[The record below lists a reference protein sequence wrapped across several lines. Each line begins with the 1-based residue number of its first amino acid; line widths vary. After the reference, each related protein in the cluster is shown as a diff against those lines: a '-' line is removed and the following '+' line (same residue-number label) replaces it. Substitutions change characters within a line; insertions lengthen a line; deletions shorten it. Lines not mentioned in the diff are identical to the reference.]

1 MHPLIPPWC
10 ARRIISFD
18 SWSVWCIQMSRG
30 RHDRGCNKEYSERG
44 LVYTTSA
51 ILFGIFTPLPHSLVP
66 PPTFRRHAYN
76 LPKGNLRGCMPRW
89 SPFWN
94 ETTHSRPIALFAF
107 LLRQRDAVEM
117 RPVGEGAQGTRE
129 ASRVVV
135 RIQVLKRHKMLIL
148 AFAHLRPMSWCNDI
162 IGAWL
167 NCRSRVPRFR
177 EPAQAKLVSKRWIIF
192 HKTWGRQLSRVS
204 AHWINQQRSK
214 KNSCHSAF

>member
-1 MHPLIPPWC
+1 
-10 ARRIISFD
+10 
-18 SWSVWCIQMSRG
+18 
-30 RHDRGCNKEYSERG
+30 
-44 LVYTTSA
+44 
-51 ILFGIFTPLPHSLVP
+51 
-66 PPTFRRHAYN
+66 
-76 LPKGNLRGCMPRW
+76 
-89 SPFWN
+89 
-94 ETTHSRPIALFAF
+94 
-107 LLRQRDAVEM
+107 M

-177 EPAQAKLVSKRWIIF
+177 DLAQAKLVSKRWIIF

-204 AHWINQQRSK
+204 AHWINRRSK
-214 KNSCHSAF
+214 KIPATVRFSKLLRKDEFRQARGFNRGRSISFRFPVRLWASD